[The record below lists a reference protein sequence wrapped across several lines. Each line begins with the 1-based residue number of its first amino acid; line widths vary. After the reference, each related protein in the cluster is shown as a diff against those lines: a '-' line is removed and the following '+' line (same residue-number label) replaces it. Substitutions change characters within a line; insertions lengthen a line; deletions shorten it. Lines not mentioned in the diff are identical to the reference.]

1 MTRLYAVDPM
11 ATLGLMGPLY
21 QVDDA
26 IGSNGCNVS
35 YDVIGPNGIIK
46 N

>member
-11 ATLGLMGPLY
+11 ATLGLMAPMN
-21 QVDDA
+21 QVDDT
-26 IGSNGCNVS
+26 IGSNGCNVC
-35 YDVIGPNGIIK
+35 YDSIGPNGIIK